1 MERSRRWWV
10 TGKHCAVRFALKF
23 RLKTTVTAYFRFR
36 ISIMKTRSMKV
47 LPRLLPGSQ
56 SLLAFGLLLVAG
68 LLSLSAQA
76 ATPEEIILKKLEG
89 AGPSIPVDEIRPSV
103 VESIYEVELKSGE
116 ILYSTADGSYIFTG
130 DLYQVAPQG
139 FKNISEERRMS
150 ARADEIGKLDES
162 QMIVF
167 PAKGEK
173 KGQITVF
180 TDIDCVYCRKLHKEV
195 PELNEM
201 GITVRYLGFPRAGIG
216 SGSYYSMVS
225 VWCAENQQNAMTR
238 AKLGE
243 SIEEKQCENPI
254 ADQYRLGQR
263 LGVQGTP
270 AIFLEDGRL
279 LPGYMPAKRL
289 ATALGLTL

>member
-1 MERSRRWWV
+1 ME
-10 TGKHCAVRFALKF
+10 
-23 RLKTTVTAYFRFR
+23 
-36 ISIMKTRSMKV
+36 TRSMKV
-47 LPRLLPGSQ
+47 LSRLLPGSQ
-56 SLLAFGLLLVAG
+56 SLLVLGLMLVAA
-68 LLSLSAQA
+68 LFSFSAQA
-76 ATPEEIILKKLEG
+76 ATPEEVILKKLEG
-89 AGPSIPVDEIRPSV
+89 AGPSIPVDEIRPSLI
-103 VESIYEVELKSGE
+103 ESIYEVKLKSGE
-116 ILYSTADGSYIFTG
+116 VLYSTADGSYIFTG

-150 ARADEIGKLDES
+150 ARATEISNLDES
-162 QMIVF
+162 EMIVF

-195 PELNEM
+195 SELNEL
-201 GITVRYLGFPRAGIG
+201 GVTVRYLGFPRAGIG

-225 VWCAENQQNAMTR
+225 VWCAENQQHAMTR

-254 ADQYRLGQR
+254 ADQYRLGQK

-289 ATALGLTL
+289 ATALGITL

>member
-1 MERSRRWWV
+1 
-10 TGKHCAVRFALKF
+10 
-23 RLKTTVTAYFRFR
+23 
-36 ISIMKTRSMKV
+36 MKTRSLKV
-47 LPRLLPGSQ
+47 LPELLSGSS
-56 SLLAFGLLLVAG
+56 SLFASVLLLVAG
-68 LLSLSAQA
+68 LLQAFAVQA
-76 ATPEEIILKKLEG
+76 ATPEEAILEKLEG
-89 AGPSIPVDEIRPSV
+89 AGPSIPVVEIRPSV
-103 VESIYEVELKSGE
+103 VESIYEVELKTGE
-116 ILYSTADGSYIFTG
+116 ILYSTADGGYIFTG

-150 ARADEIGKLDES
+150 ARAGEIRQLDTD
-162 QMIVF
+162 QMVVF
-167 PAKGEK
+167 PATGEQ
-173 KGQITVF
+173 KGQVTVF

-195 PELNEM
+195 PELNAL
-201 GITVRYLGFPRAGIG
+201 GVTVRYLGFPRAGVG

-238 AKLGE
+238 AKQGE

-254 ADQYRLGQR
+254 ADQYRLGQK

-289 ATALGLTL
+289 AAALGIEP

>member
-1 MERSRRWWV
+1 
-10 TGKHCAVRFALKF
+10 
-23 RLKTTVTAYFRFR
+23 
-36 ISIMKTRSMKV
+36 MKI
-47 LPRLLPGSQ
+47 LPRLLQGSPSVFVALVMLAA
-56 SLLAFGLLLVAG
+56 SLFSV
-68 LLSLSAQA
+68 SAQA
-76 ATPEEIILKKLEG
+76 ATPEEVILKKLES
-89 AGPSIPVDEIRPSV
+89 AGPSIPVDEIRPSLI
-103 VESIYEVELKSGE
+103 ESIYEVELKSGE
-116 ILYSTADGSYIFTG
+116 ILYSTADGGYIFTG

-139 FKNISEERRMS
+139 FKNITEERRMT
-150 ARADEIGKLDES
+150 ARAAEISNLDES
-162 QMIVF
+162 QMVVF
-167 PAKGEK
+167 PAKGEQ
-173 KGQITVF
+173 KGQVTVF

-195 PELNEM
+195 SELNDM

-225 VWCAENQQNAMTR
+225 VWCSENQQDAMTR

-254 ADQYRLGQR
+254 ADQYRLGQK